1 MITIDE
7 LKVQLDNK
15 SRLLGVDMGTKRV
28 GVSIS
33 DENRKIATPLE
44 TIEFSNIKNLSSR
57 FKELILENKIK
68 SVEETIMIL
77 KHQEKNLLE
86 VLTMHEYK
94 SNERQVHE
102 WVRELIIGSDYIIRL
117 QKSLRL
123 LKKTLPQR
131 RDRGGKKD

>member
-1 MITIDE
+1 M
-7 LKVQLDNK
+7 NK
-15 SRLLGVDMGTKRV
+15 
-28 GVSIS
+28 
-33 DENRKIATPLE
+33 
-44 TIEFSNIKNLSSR
+44 
-57 FKELILENKIK
+57 KERLILENKIK
-68 SVEETIMIL
+68 SIEETIMIL